1 MALAP
6 DSLPMI
12 TTADNMPGPAQGHWT
27 HNDYLTLP
35 DNGHQYEIVDGVL
48 YMSPSPTRWH
58 QNAVGNLFAYLRNYV
73 KTQKSGNVFIAP
85 FDVELDFQTVVQPDI
100 LVVLN
105 ANSHVITDNGIVGA
119 PNLVIEVAS
128 PGTASYDRNQKLNL
142 YEHASIQEYWIVD
155 VMAHTIEVLI
165 LRDGKYRARGVF
177 QGKSQLPS
185 QVLAG
190 FPMQVE
196 QVFE

>member
-12 TTADNMPGPAQGHWT
+12 ITADTVPGPAQGHWT
-27 HNDYLTLP
+27 YNDYLALP
-35 DNGHQYEIVDGVL
+35 NNNYQYEIVDGVL
-48 YMSPSPTRWH
+48 YMSPSPSRWH
-58 QNAVGNLFAYLRNYV
+58 QNAVLQLALHLKRFVSSKQLGE
-73 KTQKSGNVFIAP
+73 VFIAP
-85 FDVELDFQTVVQPDI
+85 FDVELDFKTVVQPDI

-105 ANSHVITDNGIVGA
+105 ANSDIITDDGIVGA

-142 YEHASIQEYWIVD
+142 YQRAGVQEYWIVD

-165 LRDGKYRARGVF
+165 LHDGKYKARGVF

-185 QVLAG
+185 QVVAG
-190 FPMQVE
+190 FPMRVE